1 MQLLQDRGRCILK
14 SYMRNPINFPGVAQ
28 EKRLEALF
36 KKEMIENAHM
46 ISSHQKE
53 MQELRDALNLAM
65 QKFESISQAC
75 EKEIKEFKEF
85 TINHICLIKE
95 RLIANDLIIS
105 EQKKTMDSLHRQI
118 QEFDDIYASKRYLD
132 KIKSDFDLAI
142 KSNTISHI
150 NSFQEFQRELKIL
163 IQTIKN
169 DLIKLTI
176 DTALMGSELEKKID
190 SNFSISS
197 IDKEGVLKQ
206 IRIYEKTVFIIEKKI
221 ENIYTLIERINK
233 RDELCHRP
241 A

>member
-1 MQLLQDRGRCILK
+1 
-14 SYMRNPINFPGVAQ
+14 MRNPTNFPGITQ
-28 EKRLEALF
+28 EKRFEALL
-36 KKEMIENAHM
+36 KKERLEHAHLL
-46 ISSHQKE
+46 SSHHKE
-53 MQELRDALNLAM
+53 MQELRDALTLAV

-85 TINHICLIKE
+85 TINQLCLIKE

-105 EQKKTMDSLHRQI
+105 EQKKTIDSLHRQI
-118 QEFDDIYASKRYLD
+118 HEFNDIYVSKVYLD
-132 KIKSDFDLAI
+132 KIKNELNSSI
-142 KSNTISHI
+142 QSNTTNNI
-150 NSFQEFQRELKIL
+150 NSFQDLQRALNL
-163 IQTIKN
+163 SMQNMQN

-190 SNFSISS
+190 SNFSISR

-221 ENIYTLIERINK
+221 ENIYTLMERINN

>member
-1 MQLLQDRGRCILK
+1 MQLLHHQGRFILK
-14 SYMRNPINFPGVAQ
+14 SYMRNPTNLPGISQ
-28 EKRLEALF
+28 EKRFEALL
-36 KKEMIENAHM
+36 KKERLEHDHLL
-46 ISSHQKE
+46 SSHQKE
-53 MQELRDALNLAM
+53 MQELRYALNLAM

-85 TINHICLIKE
+85 TISHLCLIKE

-105 EQKKTMDSLHRQI
+105 EQKKTIDSLHRQI
-118 QEFDDIYASKRYLD
+118 QEFNDIYVSKVYLD
-132 KIKSDFDLAI
+132 KIKNELNSSI
-142 KSNTISHI
+142 QSNTTNNI
-150 NSFQEFQRELKIL
+150 NSFQDLQRALNL
-163 IQTIKN
+163 SMQNMQN

-190 SNFSISS
+190 SNFSISR